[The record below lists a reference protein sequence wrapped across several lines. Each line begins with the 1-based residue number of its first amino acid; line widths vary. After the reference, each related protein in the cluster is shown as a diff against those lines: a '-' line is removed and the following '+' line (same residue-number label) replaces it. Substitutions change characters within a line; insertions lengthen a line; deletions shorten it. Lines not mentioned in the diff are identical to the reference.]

1 MINDT
6 SKHTKLM
13 RGENLIW
20 WLIVERFVKV
30 RNNVLKKEAM
40 TFLKGRGSS
49 KVLKD
54 LFFFFFYFLKTNV
67 FFILLYI

>member
-1 MINDT
+1 
-6 SKHTKLM
+6 M

-54 LFFFFFYFLKTNV
+54 LAFLMYPLFCTFKNV
-67 FFILLYI
+67 FNLNK